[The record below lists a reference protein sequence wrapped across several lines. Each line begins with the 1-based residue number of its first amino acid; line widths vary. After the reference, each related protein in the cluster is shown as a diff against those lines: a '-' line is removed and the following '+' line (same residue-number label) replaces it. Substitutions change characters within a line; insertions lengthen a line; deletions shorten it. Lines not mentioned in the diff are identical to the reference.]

1 MFWAYFKYFNLNG
14 CKAGFP
20 CKYLYNKALRLY
32 TLIYVYPVISHL
44 HDKCNASTWNW
55 LQFIYC
61 LYSAGSP
68 GRLKVNAQNDKSE
81 KEIHE
86 LKMFLFSTLEI
97 LGMQIIL
104 GTKISLLED
113 SLHEDMDRTENN
125 FTALHSA
132 FSFIF

>member
-1 MFWAYFKYFNLNG
+1 MLF
-14 CKAGFP
+14 
-20 CKYLYNKALRLY
+20 
-32 TLIYVYPVISHL
+32 PVISHL
-44 HDKCNASTWNW
+44 HDKCNASTKNL

-68 GRLKVNAQNDKSE
+68 GRLKVNAQNVKSE

-104 GTKISLLED
+104 GTIISFLED

-132 FSFIF
+132 FILSLIHI